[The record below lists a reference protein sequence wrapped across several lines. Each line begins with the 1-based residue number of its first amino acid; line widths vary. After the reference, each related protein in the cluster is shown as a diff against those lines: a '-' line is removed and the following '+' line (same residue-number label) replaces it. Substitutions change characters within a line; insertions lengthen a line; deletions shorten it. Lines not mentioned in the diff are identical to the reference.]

1 MQDHRRISD
10 EFPIATIAFDR
21 SIEVNHAV
29 LEMELASFFHT
40 GSLITWLRVL
50 KVMKCSSQTSQT
62 FSSCR

>member
-40 GSLITWLRVL
+40 GSLITWLRVTYFISEPSL
-50 KVMKCSSQTSQT
+50 QAS
-62 FSSCR
+62 RPPH